1 MKKFLI
7 LLLLFSILFSCQQ
20 HNKFH
25 VSGKVNEAKGKMLYF
40 EYNGLLRTTILDSV
54 KLNKN
59 GDFSFKSSRPAYP
72 DFYRLRM
79 DDKILIFAVDS
90 CEDIS
95 IEANYANFATDYRLN
110 GSESSLQIQ
119 KLRKSVLNIQ
129 RKVNEITSNLSAEE
143 QNAKI
148 ADVEKDINAHKE
160 MARKLILQNPR
171 SMAAYYALYQKV
183 NDTYLFS
190 PYIKS
195 DKPYCAA
202 VATSFNVY
210 MPEYERSKNLYNL
223 VMDAIRTDQ
232 KQKDKEEWN
241 EILAK
246 EGKGYINIELPDAKN
261 QIRKLSSLEGKVILI
276 DFSAYEMKG
285 SVDYTFSMRD
295 LFNKYHSQGFEI
307 YQISLDQNKSLWLN
321 STKTIPW
328 ICVRDEKGPE
338 TRYINAYNISSIPTN
353 FLMNRKGTI
362 IGRNYDFNQLP
373 HEIEKNLK

>member
-7 LLLLFSILFSCQQ
+7 LLLLLSILFSCQQ